1 MAWAM
6 THSQDANIMTLG
18 DECEATQEDMLMDV
32 DLGVVCLPVLLQWW
46 AMGDVASFQVLAIC
60 S

>member
-1 MAWAM
+1 M